1 MARMRNSRRMKAA
14 AAPSTFARVLEPFV
28 LPPFALAI
36 AAPTLLALNVPP
48 SATVLNQLAAAGLWG
63 LVLAWVSKP
72 GLLLGIWRC
81 EAVLT
86 AALLCAILAA
96 VWSWLHHGLA
106 LPLTLSS
113 MAFVAAAIVVAWHGG
128 NALPGSAISGVCG
141 GWLIA
146 GLLSA
151 FVALVQVFLPGVADG
166 EWIARSGL
174 VGRAVGNVRQ
184 PNHLAGLMLWSC
196 IATVPL
202 AESRRPLLGVF
213 AACFAV
219 FVFSIELSASR
230 TGMIGV
236 ALLGGWGAFDRRL
249 AMGTRLMLIVAPVV
263 YAIGWYGMSLWA
275 TEGHHTFGA
284 AARLAEKDLSGSR
297 FGIWRDTLALI
308 RTVPWTGVGFGEFNF
323 AWSLT
328 PFPHRPVAFFDHT
341 HNLGLQLIVELG
353 LPLGLLVIALLLVG
367 LWQAFKRTWLVE
379 GEAGASLRAAFVG
392 VLLASI
398 HSALEYPLWYGY
410 FLLPTAWAW
419 GYALGGDRGGTVA
432 AAKAA
437 ARDRSRL
444 APFLRLAGMLVVAGS
459 LFALW
464 DYLRVAQIFDP
475 SDDAKPL
482 DQRIAEG
489 QRSVF
494 FAHHADYAAATVA
507 EHPSEA
513 WSAFKRA
520 PHYLLDT
527 RLMMAWAKA
536 FAERGDLDRA
546 RHIAQRLREFHNP
559 ASDEF
564 FAPCDKPDAPESKP
578 WQCQPPSRYMD
589 WRDFQSLKY

>member
-1 MARMRNSRRMKAA
+1 M
-14 AAPSTFARVLEPFV
+14 P
-28 LPPFALAI
+28 
-36 AAPTLLALNVPP
+36 
-48 SATVLNQLAAAGLWG
+48 
-63 LVLAWVSKP
+63 
-72 GLLLGIWRC
+72 
-81 EAVLT
+81 
-86 AALLCAILAA
+86 
-96 VWSWLHHGLA
+96 
-106 LPLTLSS
+106 
-113 MAFVAAAIVVAWHGG
+113 
-128 NALPGSAISGVCG
+128 
-141 GWLIA
+141 
-146 GLLSA
+146 LSA
-151 FVALVQVFLPGVADG
+151 L
-166 EWIARSGL
+166 
-174 VGRAVGNVRQ
+174 
-184 PNHLAGLMLWSC
+184 
-196 IATVPL
+196 
-202 AESRRPLLGVF
+202 F
-213 AACFAV
+213 AFAV
-219 FVFSIELSASR
+219 ELSASR
-230 TGMIGV
+230 TGMIGI
-236 ALLGGWGAFDRRL
+236 ALLGFWAVFDRR
-249 AMGTRLMLIVAPVV
+249 MSRGTRAMLFFAPVA
-263 YAIGWYGMSLWA
+263 YAIGWYAMSLWA
-275 TEGHHTFGA
+275 TESHHTFGA

-297 FGIWRDTLALI
+297 FGIWRDTIALI
-308 RTVPWTGVGFGEFNF
+308 RTVPWTGVGWGEFNF

-353 LPLGLLVIALLLVG
+353 LPLGLLVIGLLLVA
-367 LWQAFKRTWLVE
+367 LWQAFRRTWFVE
-379 GEAGASLRAAFVG
+379 GPEGAALRAAFVG

-419 GYALGGDRGGTVA
+419 GYALSGGSASTAPPVGALPGRS
-432 AAKAA
+432 
-437 ARDRSRL
+437 ARWTL
-444 APFLRLAGMLVVAGS
+444 PFLRLAGALMLAGS
-459 LFALW
+459 LFALY

-494 FAHHADYAAATVA
+494 FAHHADYAAATIA

-513 WSAFKRA
+513 WSAFRRA

-564 FAPCDKPDAPESKP
+564 FAPCDKPDAPEPKP